1 MNDDREDPR
10 EVDRELFGTPTIGE
24 LTRQLG
30 YTMFP
35 VNYTDESST
44 TNEYLHQLVL
54 EQRATRVGMYVA
66 AFVIP
71 IVCMITVILAVL
83 VSK

>member
-1 MNDDREDPR
+1 MSDEREDPR
-10 EVDRELFGTPTIGE
+10 EIDRELSGPPTFGE
-24 LTRQLG
+24 LSRQLG

-35 VNYTDESST
+35 VNYTDETST
-44 TNEYLHQLVL
+44 TDELLLQLVL
-54 EQRATRVGMYVA
+54 EQRATRTSVYVA

-83 VSK
+83 VAS